1 MASKFVVGGVYEPYQ
16 QEFDPIT
23 VTRRTEKTIWVD
35 KDGVR
40 WSMRVKTDARGN
52 EFVADS
58 TVPKAW
64 REAFTYSA
72 ADRLE

>member
-1 MASKFVVGGVYEPYQ
+1 MAKKFVVGGVYEPYM

-23 VTRRTEKTIWVD
+23 VTRRTAKTVWVD

-40 WSMRVKTDARGN
+40 WFMRIKTDASGN
-52 EFVADS
+52 EYAADS